1 MMHDYITYQKDKYK
15 TSNKYVTVN
24 WRNVKKVGIE
34 EKRQNKTFDSREG
47 DNLEAIS
54 VSSLYLYVI
63 SHMAGLLRDEGS
75 TLIFLGFSSVLST
88 GLASEIKPQTS
99 PLSQL
104 WWPLIY
110 L

>member
-15 TSNKYVTVN
+15 TSNKYVTVVN

-47 DNLEAIS
+47 DILEAIS

-63 SHMAGLLRDEGS
+63 SHMAGLNL
-75 TLIFLGFSSVLST
+75 T
-88 GLASEIKPQTS
+88 SEIKPQTS

-110 L
+110 R